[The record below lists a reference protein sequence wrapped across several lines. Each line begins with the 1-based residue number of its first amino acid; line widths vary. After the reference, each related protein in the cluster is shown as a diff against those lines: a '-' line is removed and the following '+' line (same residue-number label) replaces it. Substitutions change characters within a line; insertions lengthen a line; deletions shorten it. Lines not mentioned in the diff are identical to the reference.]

1 MASLNAYSGYMR
13 RSTRGVFF
21 KEILELGTAKNY
33 VLRYKDK
40 VLALQNILDRSV
52 NNKNTNKAKATN
64 YSRPLVARNGT
75 KAPLEKSKNSKVG
88 PEGTNID

>member
-1 MASLNAYSGYMR
+1 MASLNAYSASMR

-21 KEILELGTAKNY
+21 KEILELGAAKSY

-52 NNKNTNKAKATN
+52 NNKNTNKAKASN
-64 YSRPLVARNGT
+64 YSRQLVARNGV
-75 KAPLEKSKNSKVG
+75 KAPLERSKNSKVG
-88 PEGTNID
+88 PEATGID

>member
-13 RSTRGVFF
+13 RSARGVFF
-21 KEILELGTAKNY
+21 KEILELGTAKSY

-52 NNKNTNKAKATN
+52 NNKNTNKAKVNN
-64 YSRPLVARNGT
+64 YSRVLVARNGI
-75 KAPLEKSKNSKVG
+75 KAPLERSKNSKVG